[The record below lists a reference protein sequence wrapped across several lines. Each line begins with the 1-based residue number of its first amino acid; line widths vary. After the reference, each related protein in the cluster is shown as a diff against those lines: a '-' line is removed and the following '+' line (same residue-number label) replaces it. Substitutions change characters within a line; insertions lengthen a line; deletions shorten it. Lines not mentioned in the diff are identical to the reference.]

1 MQSFLIDRK
10 SDFSNGR
17 WYTYDNKRF
26 EKKSLK
32 LSIILL
38 ISGVFKSLIG
48 FGMSGWD
55 TEKYNTND
63 SKPWYRTIQMN

>member
-1 MQSFLIDRK
+1 MTIKEL
-10 SDFSNGR
+10 
-17 WYTYDNKRF
+17 
-26 EKKSLK
+26 EKKSIK

-38 ISGVFKSLIG
+38 ISGVFIILIG

-55 TEKYNTND
+55 TKKYNTND